1 MYSFFDLVIKSEIAL
16 PELVEVTSGDHVI
29 YFQLS
34 TLPFSSKRENWLH
47 HWRLADGTITISC
60 SKIEGGYYLRFPDLA
75 DFQILDKCADIQCY
89 PMPGVAEDSIRHLLI
104 DQVIPRIVGHQGS
117 IVLHAS
123 AIVINGV
130 AILFLGET
138 GWGKSTLASSF
149 HSKGYQLL
157 ADDCVLLSPEENNI
171 NVIPSYSGIRL
182 LADSVS
188 AVLGEDNNLH
198 NMTHYSAKKRLI
210 LSRGVSKQGAC
221 SLPIGA
227 IFNIVSPDK
236 SPAEEVVIEEI
247 KGAKVV
253 TELLKHSFVLDVTD
267 KEKLTRKFYMT
278 STITASDLPVYRL
291 GFPRQ
296 YDFLERVHDSVE
308 DILSREQ
315 HPEHCL
321 V

>member
-1 MYSFFDLVIKSEIAL
+1 M
-16 PELVEVTSGDHVI
+16 
-29 YFQLS
+29 
-34 TLPFSSKRENWLH
+34 
-47 HWRLADGTITISC
+47 
-60 SKIEGGYYLRFPDLA
+60 
-75 DFQILDKCADIQCY
+75 
-89 PMPGVAEDSIRHLLI
+89 
-104 DQVIPRIVGHQGS
+104 
-117 IVLHAS
+117 
-123 AIVINGV
+123 
-130 AILFLGET
+130 
-138 GWGKSTLASSF
+138 
-149 HSKGYQLL
+149 
-157 ADDCVLLSPEENNI
+157 
-171 NVIPSYSGIRL
+171 
-182 LADSVS
+182 
-188 AVLGEDNNLH
+188 
-198 NMTHYSAKKRLI
+198 
-210 LSRGVSKQGAC
+210 
-221 SLPIGA
+221 PIGA

-296 YDFLERVHDSVE
+296 YDFLERVHNSVE